1 MALVES
7 AIGGV
12 AATIIEQA
20 IKGTGYVN
28 QQIKDAYTGTLAE
41 QKRIAA
47 VNNYVRRYEE
57 RHCQVKVMP
66 GLMKEPLPLDEIY
79 TAVKL
84 LNDES
89 IRFFVGVDDLEETY
103 RKKGRRSFGRD
114 DSERRDGMQVANAEQ
129 YLMVLGGPGIGKS
142 TFLRKIGLEV
152 LKPRQDASKQIHRDC
167 IPVLIELKEFRDDTI
182 NLKQKIAAEFETCGF
197 PEAMAFTDASLAQG
211 KLLVLLDGL
220 DEVPTR
226 NLNAVIKHLEDF
238 VDAHDNNAFVASC
251 RIAAYRSNQGIGF
264 RRFTDVTMAEF
275 DDEQIEQFVS
285 RWFRSSLD
293 LEAGTANKYWELL
306 QKDEHTATKE
316 LAQTPLLLTFL
327 CLVYDREQTL
337 PAQRSSL
344 YGKALNILLSEWAAQ
359 KRLEQDPIYEGF
371 HPDLEKV
378 LLAEIAHNSFVQD
391 QLFFL
396 KDDLTRRIGEFLA
409 DTLDAPK
416 YLDGTAVLTAIEK
429 QQGVLVER
437 ATDIYSFS
445 HLTLQEYLTAFHIVE
460 QRLEDALVKQHLT
473 DERWREV
480 FLLVAG
486 LSGNRAIDFLYR
498 LEKQTRIYLESYTKL
513 CNLLYWVTASTEG
526 SKETYSP
533 LATRA
538 AAFAAAVE
546 SNSDSNSVLVLV
558 GGIGIAVEKV
568 IFSIGSSARYIATG
582 ITSSNISA
590 INSAIVMAR
599 AIARDSLITSNET
612 ITCILDDRTF
622 AADSMIGSSN
632 ESIIDFVFSFDS
644 HRTIDRAIETAI
656 RLAIDINPNHLEIF
670 NSPKFSDISEQLD
683 QFAKAVPD
691 VSSSSE
697 TWWNWADSLEAWWLD
712 TLGLEKADITFT
724 EAEAKALQDYFY
736 ATELLLRCKKAA
748 IRIPKQAWADLEAH
762 LLTPHRPENASS

>member
-20 IKGTGYVN
+20 IKGTGYVS
-28 QQIKDAYTGTLAE
+28 QQIKDAYSDTQAV

-84 LNDES
+84 LSDES
-89 IRFFVGVDDLEETY
+89 IRFFVGVDDLEEAY

-114 DSERRDGMQVANAEQ
+114 DNERRDGVQVANTEQ

-152 LKPRQDASKQIHRDC
+152 LKSKQDASKQIHRDC
-167 IPVLIELKEFRDDTI
+167 IPVLIELKEFRDTPI
-182 NLKQKIAAEFETCGF
+182 YLKQKIAAEFEICGF
-197 PEAMAFTDASLAQG
+197 PESMAFTEASLAQG

-226 NLNAVIKHLEDF
+226 NLNAVVKHIEDF
-238 VDAHDNNAFVASC
+238 VDAHDQSAFVASC
-251 RIAAYRSNQGIGF
+251 RIAAYRSNQGIFF

-275 DDEQIEQFVS
+275 DDEQIEQFVR
-285 RWFRSSLD
+285 RWFRSPLD
-293 LEAGTANKYWELL
+293 LKAGTADKYWELL
-306 QKDEHTATKE
+306 QKDEHKATKE

-337 PAQRSSL
+337 PAQRSTL
-344 YGKALNILLSEWAAQ
+344 YGKALNILMSEWAAQ

-378 LLAEIAHNSFVQD
+378 LLAEIAYKSFEQD

-396 KDDLTRRIGEFLA
+396 KDNLTRRIGEFLA

-416 YLDGTAVLTAIEK
+416 HLDGTAVLTAIEK
-429 QQGVLVER
+429 QQGILVER

-460 QRLEDALVKQHLT
+460 QRLEDGLIDQHLE

-486 LSGNRAIDFLYR
+486 LSGNRAIDFLHR
-498 LEKQTRIYLESYTKL
+498 LEHQAQTYPKNHSNLD
-513 CNLLYWVTASTEG
+513 NLLRWAVTSTEG
-526 SKETYSP
+526 SQGTYSP
-533 LATRA
+533 LAKRAVAVVIASNIARAISNAIVSASTDASTSSNAGDIARIIASASASEIISASADSNASASASAHDITIAIASARMIAITRA
-538 AAFAAAVE
+538 IA
-546 SNSDSNSVLVLV
+546 SDSN
-558 GGIGIAVEKV
+558 IAKA
-568 IFSIGSSARYIATG
+568 SARVSA
-582 ITSSNISA
+582 SASNIASA
-590 INSAIVMAR
+590 RVS
-599 AIARDSLITSNET
+599 D
-612 ITCILDDRTF
+612 CIQ
-622 AADSMIGSSN
+622 
-632 ESIIDFVFSFDS
+632 
-644 HRTIDRAIETAI
+644 
-656 RLAIDINPNHLEIF
+656 IF
-670 NSPKFSDISEQLD
+670 NSTKFAELPEQLKR
-683 QFAKAVPD
+683 FAETVPD
-691 VSSSSE
+691 ADGSSD
-697 TWWNWADSLEAWWLD
+697 TWQNWADELEALWFN
-712 TLGLEKADITFT
+712 TLGLGKADLTFT
-724 EAEAKALQDYFY
+724 RTEAMRNYLYV
-736 ATELLLRCKKAA
+736 TELLIRCKEAA
-748 IRIPKQAWADLEAH
+748 IRIPKQSWADLEAR
-762 LLTPHRPENASS
+762 LLTPHSPENASP